1 MRGAQARAKARPA
14 PAKRAAAKPKAVSK
28 TTSAATPKRATA
40 AAKPK
45 AAAKPTASSKP
56 TAASKPGPRP
66 TPKPRPTRAQPAA
79 PSGPPGPTR
88 LDAYLVDGG
97 RLDGVA
103 LHLHDLPAVH
113 LPSGQLVVG
122 DPFAARGQTLA
133 RALRPGAYPVTLV
146 VGDFPDAARA
156 VAAFVRLGH
165 RPVARWEPAAADDGA
180 TDYAIDAAAAAFAD
194 ARAFAAMVDERAGF
208 PTASFAA
215 LERQLLTE
223 HYVPAWGWASYQPS
237 PIAAGTCVAFL
248 AGGADRCPCWWG
260 LDDAGAPTLVL
271 TELASLP

>member
-14 PAKRAAAKPKAVSK
+14 PAKRAAAKPKAVSETK
-28 TTSAATPKRATA
+28 PAATPKRATVAVKRKA
-40 AAKPK
+40 ATNPKGPPKPK
-45 AAAKPTASSKP
+45 ASAKTGA
-56 TAASKPGPRP
+56 
-66 TPKPRPTRAQPAA
+66 RPTRATPAA
-79 PSGPPGPTR
+79 SGPPR

-97 RLDGVA
+97 RLGDVA

-113 LPSGQLVVG
+113 VPSGLLVVG
-122 DPFAARGQTLA
+122 DPFAARGQTLV

-146 VGDFPDAARA
+146 VGDFPDAPRA

-180 TDYAIDAAAAAFAD
+180 TDYAIDAAAGAFAD
-194 ARAFAAMVDERAGF
+194 ERAFAAMIDERAGF

-237 PIAAGTCVAFL
+237 PVAAGTCVAFL